1 MSARE
6 LGRRVA
12 LVALLVAAP
21 QVAAAER
28 LDATATTVLT
38 GRPDPRSG
46 DVHTVVTALQLLQL
60 EARDLKG
67 PMAQPLSITFS
78 GWGGGELGEP
88 AQGQRAVGDIDLL
101 YVRGVILDRLDV
113 RVGRQLVT
121 GGTARV
127 LQLDG
132 ARVEG
137 RIWRGLGASLYG
149 GVPVLPELEWHR
161 GDTVIGGRA
170 YYRHSLGLELGA
182 SAQRRQERSRMA
194 GEDLG
199 FDQRYR
205 AFEGLWLTG
214 FEVVSLA
221 ERRLAEA
228 DLRATYQ
235 PGERVELALGY
246 RRTAPD
252 LFLSRNS
259 VLAVFATTVRDEVGG
274 GAFLRAASCLD
285 LDAEAFLTDSG
296 TGAGH
301 HLALRADLFPAAR
314 RDRGRLGLEARR
326 IAGGGDGTT
335 FVRGFGR
342 MGLAPSLQASASA
355 EFAHADEPRN
365 GVHNAMTGLLA
376 VGWDFL
382 PSWQLGVSAL
392 AGVTPAL
399 DQRYEAMAKLTYQRT
414 RRYMQVRP

>member
-1 MSARE
+1 MSARD
-6 LGRRVA
+6 LA
-12 LVALLVAAP
+12 PLVALLVAAP
-21 QVAAAER
+21 QVAVAER

-46 DVHTVVTALQLLQL
+46 DVHTVVSALQLLQL

-67 PMAQPLSITFS
+67 PLAQPLAVTFS

-88 AQGQRAVGDIDLL
+88 ARGQRAVGDIDLL
-101 YVRGVILDRLDV
+101 YLRGVILDRLDV

-161 GDTVIGGRA
+161 GDTVLGGRA
-170 YYRHSLGLELGA
+170 YYRASLGLEVGA
-182 SAQRRQERSRMA
+182 SAQRRQERSRMV

-235 PGERVELALGY
+235 PAERLELALGY

-259 VLAVFATTVRDEVGG
+259 VLAVFATSARDEVGG
-274 GAFLRAASCLD
+274 GAFVRAARCLD
-285 LDAEAFLTDSG
+285 LDLEAFVTDSG
-296 TGAGH
+296 TGMGH
-301 HLALRADLFPAAR
+301 HLALRADVFPSR
-314 RDRGRLGLEARR
+314 RDKGRLGLEARR
-326 IAGGGDGTT
+326 IAGGEDGTT

-342 MGLAPSLQASASA
+342 MGLAPALQASASA
-355 EFAHADEPRN
+355 ELAHADEPRN

-376 VGWDFL
+376 LGWDFL

-414 RRYMQVRP
+414 RRYTEVRP